1 MAHALTPVWATID
14 AGHMGEF
21 PVLRG
26 IQTLVIAVDNDPAG
40 IAAATA
46 CADRWADAD
55 KTVLL
60 TSQTKNDLND
70 ELMEMSLEH

>member
-1 MAHALTPVWATID
+1 MSA
-14 AGHMGEF
+14 F

-40 IAAATA
+40 IVAATA

-55 KTVLL
+55 KQVLL
-60 TSQTKNDLND
+60 TCQSKNDLND
-70 ELMEMSLEH
+70 ELTEVSIEH